1 MRILSTFSAWRLRLF
16 LLGAVVCILVEAEA
30 YVVRERSRLWTHPT
44 SNSKSASM
52 PADCVLRRDGSRWSP
67 ATREGSSAQVVTPLR
82 AGASPPEEISNR
94 SLQPSKHLFPE
105 LCAEFIGTFI
115 IVSFGTGSVM
125 SAIFG
130 GALKGLFQ
138 VAAVWIIA
146 VTLAISTTGHISGA
160 HLNPAIS
167 IALAM
172 FRPSLNFGWSKVIP
186 YTIAQTA
193 GATLAS
199 WFNLLLYAPLIR
211 EFEQSNGIVRGSTE
225 SVASAKAFGEY
236 FL

>member
-1 MRILSTFSAWRLRLF
+1 MRFLSTLSAWRLRLF
-16 LLGAVVCILVEAEA
+16 LLAVVCILVEAEA
-30 YVVRERSRLWTHPT
+30 YVATERSRLWIRPT
-44 SNSKSASM
+44 SKAKSASV
-52 PADCVLRRDGSRWSP
+52 PADCVLQRDGSLWP
-67 ATREGSSAQVVTPLR
+67 QATREGSTAQVVTHLR
-82 AGASPPEEISNR
+82 AGASPAEEKSN
-94 SLQPSKHLFPE
+94 LLLSKHLFPE

-115 IVSFGTGSVM
+115 IVSLGTGSVM
-125 SAIFG
+125 SDVFG

-172 FRPSLNFGWSKVIP
+172 FRPSLNFGWSKVLP

-199 WFNLLLYAPLIR
+199 WLNLLMYAPLIR
-211 EFEQSNGIVRGSTE
+211 VFEQSHGIVRGSPQ
-225 SVASAKAFGEY
+225 SIASAKAFGEY